1 MMTSEWMMIFLTHEC
16 LNQINA
22 SSLELVETLVSF
34 QRPSERNV
42 NFRNCFCGFFI
53 EATLKFFQNFK

>member
-1 MMTSEWMMIFLTHEC
+1 MTSEWMMIFLTTEC
-16 LNQINA
+16 LNQINT

-42 NFRNCFCGFFI
+42 NFRNYFCGFFI
-53 EATLKFFQNFK
+53 ETTLKFFQNFK